1 MFSKAIK
8 AVILSGF
15 LGGIVASG
23 VQMLKVVPLIIQ
35 AENYEFKELGQQNIQ
50 KKYGEIIKNDL
61 GESTN
66 TNTKNFRNESDLSIK
81 SSEIIHDHQEGIWIP
96 GDGLERNFYTVIF
109 NITSGIAYALMLVA
123 VYLLRGKSVNI
134 KSGIFWGAAGFLVF
148 SLAPSLGLPPEL
160 PGMTAAVLEERQLWW
175 LFTVIFAAV
184 GIGIISESKSISP
197 KILAIVFLVLPQIIG
212 APHPYVFK
220 NPIPTELSTQFVISS
235 LLTSALF
242 WILVGAFSGYFFQ
255 KRVQKLTISSQNN

>member
-1 MFSKAIK
+1 MFSKAIT
-8 AVILSGF
+8 AVLLSGF
-15 LGGIVASG
+15 LGGILASG

-35 AENYEFKELGQQNIQ
+35 AENYEFEKLSQQKIHD
-50 KKYGEIIKNDL
+50 KFGEIIKNDL
-61 GESTN
+61 GVSTN
-66 TNTKNFRNESDLSIK
+66 TNTKNIRTEIDVSIK
-81 SSEIIHDHQEGIWIP
+81 SSEIFHDHQEEIWIP

-109 NITSGIAYALMLVA
+109 NIASGIGYSLMLVA
-123 VYLLRGKSVNI
+123 VYLLRGEPVNI
-134 KSGIFWGAAGFLVF
+134 KSGIFWGVVGFIVF

-160 PGMTAAVLEERQLWW
+160 PGMTAAALEERQFWW
-175 LFTVIFAAV
+175 IFTVIFTAV
-184 GIGIISESKSISP
+184 GIGIITESKSISP

-212 APHPYVFK
+212 APHPHLLK
-220 NPIPTELSTQFVISS
+220 NPIPTELSAQFVISS